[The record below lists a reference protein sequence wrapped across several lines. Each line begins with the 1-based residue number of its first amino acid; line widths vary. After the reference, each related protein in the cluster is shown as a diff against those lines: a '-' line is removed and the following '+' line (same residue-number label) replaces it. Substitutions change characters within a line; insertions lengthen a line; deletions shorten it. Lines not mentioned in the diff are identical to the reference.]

1 MLPIGNAR
9 TVQKRGERAHSGGS
23 RVSRQPMSSHFG
35 ALGR

>member
-23 RVSRQPMSSHFG
+23 RVSTQPIFSHSG